1 MRTVTSPWPHSQA
14 TASTSPSSSTQRVS
28 SASQRGSEQTSSTWN
43 MRPRV
48 APGSDGADQT
58 ARGSSP
64 ACTPASLGAV
74 IPSDEE
80 ILRAIVALGDDGF
93 VPRHQLVARFRRHGE
108 RDMRRAIG
116 RSARRGLLLKRKDP
130 EGRSFVAV
138 STEGWQALR
147 SGEFEPRRLRNRED

>member
-1 MRTVTSPWPHSQA
+1 MA
-14 TASTSPSSSTQRVS
+14 A
-28 SASQRGSEQTSSTWN
+28 
-43 MRPRV
+43 
-48 APGSDGADQT
+48 GSDGA
-58 ARGSSP
+58 ARGADDP
-64 ACTPASLGAV
+64 APPWAPASLGAV

-93 VPRHQLVARFRRHGE
+93 VPRHQLVARFRGQGE

-116 RSARRGLLLKRKDP
+116 RSARRGLLLERKDP

-147 SGEFEPRRLRNRED
+147 SGEFEPRRLRIRED

>member
-1 MRTVTSPWPHSQA
+1 MLTKGGAGIGRC
-14 TASTSPSSSTQRVS
+14 
-28 SASQRGSEQTSSTWN
+28 
-43 MRPRV
+43 
-48 APGSDGADQT
+48 GSDGRGPGP
-58 ARGSSP
+58 AR
-64 ACTPASLGAV
+64 TPASLGAV

-93 VPRHQLVARFRRHGE
+93 VPRHQLVARFRGQGE

-116 RSARRGLLLKRKDP
+116 RSARRGLLLERKDP

-147 SGEFEPRRLRNRED
+147 SGEFEPRRLRIRED